1 MSDSALLT
9 ATRTPAS
16 ASNMGRASAF
26 VRIGLLF
33 YGLLVVYASWYPLSG
48 WRDNGLAPW
57 AFLTEH
63 MPRYWTAF
71 DLAVNVAGYVP
82 LGALTVLALYPL
94 LRGTQAVAVT
104 VIFGVLLATL
114 MEGVQTY
121 LPSRVP
127 SNLDILTN
135 SMGLATGALLGN
147 WMREQFLEQSQL
159 RALRHRWFSDQAS
172 RGLVIVGL
180 WPLAQVY
187 PQAYLFGHG
196 QLLPVISGWLSDWMA
211 VPIDLNQLLFWNEY
225 SVTVEQYLMAEVII
239 TACCMTGA
247 VLTLLCQM
255 RSDAPKT
262 LLAMILVGATL
273 ATKAVASALLFTPDN
288 AFTWLT
294 PSAAGGLVVG
304 TIMLGGLSL
313 APAIAQRRAAIF
325 ALLIGLLALNMAPA
339 NPYFLSSLQDWV
351 QGKFLNFNGAAQ
363 FLSLTWPFFALW
375 FLTHR
380 THRTD

>member
-1 MSDSALLT
+1 
-9 ATRTPAS
+9 
-16 ASNMGRASAF
+16 
-26 VRIGLLF
+26 
-33 YGLLVVYASWYPLSG
+33 
-48 WRDNGLAPW
+48 
-57 AFLTEH
+57 
-63 MPRYWTAF
+63 
-71 DLAVNVAGYVP
+71 
-82 LGALTVLALYPL
+82 
-94 LRGTQAVAVT
+94 
-104 VIFGVLLATL
+104 
-114 MEGVQTY
+114 
-121 LPSRVP
+121 
-127 SNLDILTN
+127 
-135 SMGLATGALLGN
+135 
-147 WMREQFLEQSQL
+147 
-159 RALRHRWFSDQAS
+159 
-172 RGLVIVGL
+172 
-180 WPLAQVY
+180 
-187 PQAYLFGHG
+187 
-196 QLLPVISGWLSDWMA
+196 MA
-211 VPIDLNQLLFWNEY
+211 VPIDLHQLLFWNEY

-262 LLAMILVGATL
+262 LLAMILVGTTL

-288 AFTWLT
+288 ALTWLT

-325 ALLIGLLALNMAPA
+325 ALLIGLLALDMAPA